1 MKKWPIV
8 LSSHIV
14 SLSLSLSSR
23 FLPCV
28 PPFRFGGS
36 FLHLRFGRGAAS
48 CASEDKSHQ
57 TRRSAVFWCREIR
70 GALPVFFFWEGV
82 GGTIGL
88 VRASHLC
95 TSLLLHFTSLPLLTL
110 GVLSKVVRMQV
121 DESWDTKSMGQQ
133 QHVENTCGSLLRE
146 LQVCLSIRVSELL
159 CAHLGT
165 FFSDQGSTWN
175 ALELYAKHMGLC
187 NAHGVLW
194 VLQMQQIWDEVGEN
208 DSERDKM
215 LLQLEQECL
224 EVYRRKVERASHAR
238 AQLHQD
244 LANSEAELAALFSA
258 LGDPAVS
265 RVSLTD
271 LPAAPTAS
279 HLCNNVHTRKNSQ
292 NKTRSVVDFI
302 LHVG

>member
-1 MKKWPIV
+1 
-8 LSSHIV
+8 
-14 SLSLSLSSR
+14 
-23 FLPCV
+23 
-28 PPFRFGGS
+28 
-36 FLHLRFGRGAAS
+36 
-48 CASEDKSHQ
+48 
-57 TRRSAVFWCREIR
+57 
-70 GALPVFFFWEGV
+70 
-82 GGTIGL
+82 
-88 VRASHLC
+88 
-95 TSLLLHFTSLPLLTL
+95 
-110 GVLSKVVRMQV
+110 
-121 DESWDTKSMGQQ
+121 
-133 QHVENTCGSLLRE
+133 
-146 LQVCLSIRVSELL
+146 
-159 CAHLGT
+159 
-165 FFSDQGSTWN
+165 
-175 ALELYAKHMGLC
+175 
-187 NAHGVLW
+187 
-194 VLQMQQIWDEVGEN
+194 MQQIWDEVGEN

-271 LPAAPTAS
+271 LPPAPTAS

>member
-1 MKKWPIV
+1 MEKHV
-8 LSSHIV
+8 
-14 SLSLSLSSR
+14 
-23 FLPCV
+23 
-28 PPFRFGGS
+28 
-36 FLHLRFGRGAAS
+36 
-48 CASEDKSHQ
+48 
-57 TRRSAVFWCREIR
+57 
-70 GALPVFFFWEGV
+70 
-82 GGTIGL
+82 GL
-88 VRASHLC
+88 VS
-95 TSLLLHFTSLPLLTL
+95 P
-110 GVLSKVVRMQV
+110 MQ
-121 DESWDTKSMGQQ
+121 
-133 QHVENTCGSLLRE
+133 H
-146 LQVCLSIRVSELL
+146 
-159 CAHLGT
+159 
-165 FFSDQGSTWN
+165 
-175 ALELYAKHMGLC
+175 
-187 NAHGVLW
+187 
-194 VLQMQQIWDEVGEN
+194 IWDEVGEN

>member
-1 MKKWPIV
+1 MWKTHAGPYFVSCRFVSLFVYQNFFVPIWV
-8 LSSHIV
+8 LSS
-14 SLSLSLSSR
+14 
-23 FLPCV
+23 
-28 PPFRFGGS
+28 
-36 FLHLRFGRGAAS
+36 
-48 CASEDKSHQ
+48 
-57 TRRSAVFWCREIR
+57 
-70 GALPVFFFWEGV
+70 
-82 GGTIGL
+82 
-88 VRASHLC
+88 
-95 TSLLLHFTSLPLLTL
+95 LT
-110 GVLSKVVRMQV
+110 KDR
-121 DESWDTKSMGQQ
+121 
-133 QHVENTCGSLLRE
+133 
-146 LQVCLSIRVSELL
+146 
-159 CAHLGT
+159 LGT
-165 FFSDQGSTWN
+165 LWS
-175 ALELYAKHMGLC
+175 YAKHVGLC

-244 LANSEAELAALFSA
+244 LANSETELAALFST

-292 NKTRSVVDFI
+292 NKKTTELWIKKHGASFPSRFCYNSQCC
-302 LHVG
+302 